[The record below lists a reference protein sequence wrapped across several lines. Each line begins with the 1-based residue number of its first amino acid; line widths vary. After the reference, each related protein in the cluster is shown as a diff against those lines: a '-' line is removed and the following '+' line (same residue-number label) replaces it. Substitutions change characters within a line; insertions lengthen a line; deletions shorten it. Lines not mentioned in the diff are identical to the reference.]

1 MLKYTHVGTMVF
13 AKSQYTD
20 NITDMVIV
28 DTAVGP
34 ILVSTADL
42 GLSVFYKLSNADSAA
57 TEVMRKDPPKFGTY
71 FSAPEMEVIQRDG
84 TDLIVYT
91 GMEGS
96 VNVGL
101 QVLSYGRAG
110 NFIDLFRATQVRN
123 DVVSAKSFDIDGQ
136 GYFMVSRDG
145 RPSVTLYRM
154 DDSARLNVVGEL
166 AQLQG
171 LATDAEIVD
180 MDVAT
185 VRSGTFGFAA
195 SSQGNMLAV
204 FSISDSG
211 LKLTG
216 KIDASNKIGISAPR
230 DVATLATENGDFLI
244 VTGGQSDSITV
255 MRIYSHGGLA
265 LADHVVDSG
274 STRFQAVTA
283 MATVVKDGRAFV
295 FVGGGDDGI
304 SVMTLDGQG
313 RLILL
318 ATIEDTDALA
328 LANVSAIEAR
338 IMGAKIA
345 LFVTSATEVGI
356 TQFSFD
362 PGTIGISR
370 VGTGRRVGGAHDDVL
385 VGTGSSSSLSGGDGD
400 DILVARE
407 GVVYMRGGTGS
418 DTFIP
423 GHGAKLAVIYDY
435 NPRYDQIDL
444 SELGFVR
451 SIAQLRIIPTS
462 SGAMLIAGSVKI
474 EIRTENG
481 AMLRPSDFSEK
492 MFKLAHYANN
502 IDFADLVDKVRPDP
516 GTPSVAPT
524 PSSGSGG
531 YITPS
536 TLPRPTST
544 ADRQYG
550 GNGNDK
556 LTARSAGSYLNGR
569 GGHDALRGSN
579 KQDLLYG
586 DLGNDKIYGGGGTD
600 YINGGQGHDTIYA
613 QDGHDSVD
621 AGTGYNVIYGGAGD
635 DRLRGNAHRDIIN
648 GDDGD
653 DIIWG
658 GAGNDVLNGGG
669 DSDLIYGGG
678 GIDVISGGAG
688 HDRLYGQASGGRV
701 SGSSGNDLISVVGGG
716 NIVIADSGND
726 TVTGGSG
733 SDRIFLGSGHDR
745 ASGLSG
751 SDTIEGGYGNDTI
764 YGGTGN
770 DRLLGDGGNDRLYGG
785 DGHEIAIR
793 GGNGDDRLYGDS
805 GNDMMGGDGGNDFM
819 DGGTGNDTMRAGVGR
834 DRMIGGDGDDY
845 VFGDADRDTIT
856 AGNGSDRLYGGSGN
870 DYLDGGAGG
879 DRLFGDDGN
888 DVLVDGSGSDTLLGG
903 VGLDTLIAGDG
914 YDRLTGGTGIDV
926 FVFKHPSRS
935 HYGELDTIYDFAS
948 DRDVVDLTA
957 LPGTLVWLGSGGF
970 TDTGYAEVRWAS
982 IQGGRQLQVD
992 INGDG
997 RSDLRISVYGDAVT
1011 PFDLLF

>member
-1 MLKYTHVGTMVF
+1 MLKYTHVGTLVF
-13 AKSQYTD
+13 SKSQYTD

-42 GLSVFYKLSNADSAA
+42 GLSVFYKLSNADTAA

-71 FSAPEMEVIQRDG
+71 FSAPKMEVIQRDG

-91 GMEGS
+91 GMQGS

-110 NFIDLFRATQVRN
+110 NFINLFSSTQVRN
-123 DVVSAKSFDIDGQ
+123 DVVSAKSFEVDGQ

-154 DDSARLNVVGEL
+154 DDSARLKGVGEM
-166 AQLQG
+166 ARVTG
-171 LATDAEIVD
+171 LATDAEFVD

-185 VRSGTFGFAA
+185 VRTGTFGFAA
-195 SSQGNMLAV
+195 STQGNMLAV
-204 FSISDSG
+204 FSVSSSG
-211 LKLTG
+211 VKLTG
-216 KIDASNKIGISAPR
+216 QVDASNKIGISAPR
-230 DVATLATENGDFLI
+230 EVATLATANGDFLV

-255 MRIYSHGGLA
+255 MRIYSNGGLA

-283 MATVVKDGRAFV
+283 MATVVMDGRAFV

-318 ATIEDTDALA
+318 TTIEDTDALA

-338 IMGAKIA
+338 IIGGKIA

-370 VGTGRRVGGAHDDVL
+370 AGTGRRVGGADNDVL
-385 VGTGSSSSLSGGDGD
+385 VGTGSSSSLSGAGGD

-407 GVVYMRGGTGS
+407 GVVQMHGGAGS

-423 GHGAKLAVIYDY
+423 GHGARLAVIYDY

-462 SGAMLIAGSVKI
+462 VGAMLIAGTVKI

-502 IDFADLVDKVRPDP
+502 IDFADLVDRVRPDP
-516 GTPSVAPT
+516 GTPSVVPA

-531 YITPS
+531 YVTPS
-536 TLPRPTST
+536 TLPRPMAT
-544 ADRQYG
+544 ADRKYG
-550 GNGNDK
+550 TNGNDK
-556 LTARSAGSYLNGR
+556 LTASSAGSYLNGR
-569 GGHDALRGSN
+569 RGNDALRGSN

-586 DLGNDKIYGGGGTD
+586 DTGNDKIHGGGGTD

-621 AGTGYNVIYGGAGD
+621 AGTGYNVVYGGDGD
-635 DRLRGNAHRDIIN
+635 DRLRGNDHRDIIN

-669 DSDLIYGGG
+669 HSDLIYGGG
-678 GIDVISGGAG
+678 GIDVINGGSG

-733 SDRIFLGSGHDR
+733 SDRIFLGSGNDR

-785 DGHEIAIR
+785 DGHETALR
-793 GGNGDDRLYGDS
+793 GGNGDDRLYGEA
-805 GNDMMGGDGGNDFM
+805 GNDKMTGDGGSDFM
-819 DGGTGNDTMRAGVGR
+819 DGGTGNDTMQAGVGR

-845 VFGDADRDTIT
+845 VFGDVDRDTIT
-856 AGNGSDRLYGGSGN
+856 AGNGNDRVYGGSGN
-870 DYLDGGAGG
+870 DHLDGGAGG
-879 DRLFGDDGN
+879 DRLYGDDGN
-888 DVLVDGSGSDTLLGG
+888 DMLVDGAGRDTLYGG
-903 VGLDTLIAGDG
+903 SGHDTLTAGDG
-914 YDRLTGGTGIDV
+914 YDRLTGGTGADV
-926 FVFKHPSRS
+926 FVFKRPSAS
-935 HYGELDTIYDFAS
+935 HYGELDRIYDFAS
-948 DRDVVDLTA
+948 GRDVIDLTP
-957 LPGTLVWLGSGGF
+957 LPGTLVWLGSAAF
-970 TDTGYAEVRWAS
+970 TDTGRAEVRWVS
-982 IQGGRQLQVD
+982 LSDRGQLQVD
-992 INGDG
+992 INGD
-997 RSDLRISVYGDAVT
+997 RHADLRIDVYGDAVT